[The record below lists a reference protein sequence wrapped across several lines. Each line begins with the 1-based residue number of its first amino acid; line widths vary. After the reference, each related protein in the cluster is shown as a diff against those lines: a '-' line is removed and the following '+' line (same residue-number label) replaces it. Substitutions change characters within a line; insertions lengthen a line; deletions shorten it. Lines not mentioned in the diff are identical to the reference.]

1 MTVDIGKFWPLDEDF
16 NEEFWP
22 TLARMRDQ
30 CPVVHSTAKDGF
42 WALSSFE
49 DIRKAARDPETFS
62 SAVCVTSVPTAKKE
76 PAVPGMSDAPLHT
89 GLRKALIPWFSPRA
103 VAAIEPVMRA
113 VVQRLIGTVI
123 DRGSCEFMREV
134 AAPFPSRVF
143 FEAVLGLGDRDD
155 LHQLVEW
162 TDETVINP
170 EYAHAAFQAFSQW
183 SEALLRERRQAP
195 PRDDL
200 IASMLAIQVD
210 GKPLDE
216 VLLRGMLM
224 SIIFAGLETVQMAL
238 GNIMHHVATEP
249 AVAAQLRG
257 MLGDEERL
265 AAAVEEFL
273 RFEAPAVTI
282 TRTTT
287 RTAAVGDC
295 VVPPG
300 ERVVM
305 YVASANRD
313 GNAFSNPDELDFS
326 RPILENRHM
335 SFGVGIHRCLGIHLA
350 RLELRVALQEILG
363 RLDDIQ
369 LAGSPVH
376 FRNGVVTRGPE
387 SLQLSFSR
395 IESKKGSVP
404 CESK

>member
-22 TLARMRDQ
+22 TLARMRDR
-30 CPVVHSTAKDGF
+30 CPVAHSTAKDGF

-49 DIRKAARDPETFS
+49 DIRKAARDTGTFS
-62 SAVCVTSVPTAKKE
+62 SAVCVTSVPMAKEE
-76 PAVPGMSDAPLHT
+76 PAVPGMSDPPLHT
-89 GLRKALIPWFSPRA
+89 GLRKALIPWFSPRS
-103 VAAIEPVMRA
+103 VAAIEPTMRA
-113 VVQRLIGTVI
+113 VIQRLIGAVI
-123 DRGSCEFMREV
+123 EHGTCEFMREV
-134 AAPFPSRVF
+134 AAPYPSRVF
-143 FEAVLGLGDRDD
+143 FEAVLGIGDRDD
-155 LHQLVEW
+155 LHQVIEW
-162 TDETVINP
+162 TDEIVIDP
-170 EYAHAAFQAFSQW
+170 EHAHGTFQAY
-183 SEALLRERRQAP
+183 SEWCDALLRERRQAP

-200 IASMLAIQVD
+200 IGAMLTIQVD
-210 GKPLDE
+210 DKPLDE

-224 SIIFAGLETVQMAL
+224 AIIFAGLETVQMAL

-249 AVAAQLRG
+249 AVAAELRG

-287 RTAAVGDC
+287 REVAVGESI
-295 VVPPG
+295 VPPG
-300 ERVVM
+300 KRVVM

-313 GNAFSNPDELDFS
+313 GAAFPNADVLDFS
-326 RPILENRHM
+326 RPILQNRHM

-363 RLDDIQ
+363 RLDDIR
-369 LAGSPVH
+369 LAASPVP

-387 SLQLSFSR
+387 ALRLSFSSS
-395 IESKKGSVP
+395 ESK
-404 CESK
+404 

>member
-22 TLARMRDQ
+22 TLARMRNQ

-42 WALSSFE
+42 WVLSSFE
-49 DIRKAARDPETFS
+49 DIRKAARDTETFS

-76 PAVPGMSDAPLHT
+76 PAVPGMSDPPLHT
-89 GLRKALIPWFSPRA
+89 GLRKALIPWFSPRS
-103 VAAIEPVMRA
+103 VAAIEPTMRA
-113 VVQRLIGTVI
+113 VIQRLIGAVI

-134 AAPFPSRVF
+134 AAPYPSRIF
-143 FEAVLGLGDRDD
+143 FEAVLGIGDRDD
-155 LHQLVEW
+155 LHQLIEW
-162 TDETVINP
+162 TDEFLINP
-170 EYAHAAFQAFSQW
+170 EYAHETFQAYSQW
-183 SEALLRERRQAP
+183 CDTLLRERRQAP
-195 PRDDL
+195 TRPDL
-200 IASMLAIQVD
+200 ISAMLSIQVD

-216 VLLRGMLM
+216 MLLRGMLM
-224 SIIFAGLETVQMAL
+224 SLIFAGLETVQMAL

-249 AVAAQLRG
+249 AVAAELRS

-265 AAAVEEFL
+265 ATAVEEFL

-287 RTAAVGDC
+287 CEVAVGES

-300 ERVVM
+300 KRVVM

-313 GNAFSNPDELDFS
+313 GTAFPNPDMLDFS
-326 RPILENRHM
+326 RPILKNRHM

-350 RLELRVALQEILG
+350 RLELRVALEEILG

-369 LAGSPVH
+369 LTTSPVQ

-387 SLQLSFSR
+387 SLQLSFSSS
-395 IESKKGSVP
+395 ESAKGNAS
-404 CESK
+404 CELK